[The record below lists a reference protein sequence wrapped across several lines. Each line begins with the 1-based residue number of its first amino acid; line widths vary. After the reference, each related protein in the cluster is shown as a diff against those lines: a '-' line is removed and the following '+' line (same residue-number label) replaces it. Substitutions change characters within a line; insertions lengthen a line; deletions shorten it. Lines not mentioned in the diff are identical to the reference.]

1 MISFIGEFLEGKD
14 SKEYEDFMDDLLAIK
29 K

>member
-1 MISFIGEFLEGKD
+1 MISFIGEFLEGED